1 MNWDTH
7 FSSILSAADGSVA
20 KMRERLTASAKAAEV
35 VFQPSDAFQ
44 GINLGAPYLSRAPPA
59 AGPEV
64 QWGDIAAI
72 HAQLHSQSQAIESLT
87 QALRSMERE
96 RDSQQRQLQALQ
108 EELQK
113 LRERGEERVWPG
125 LGAEQWKREVGR
137 ELSSL
142 RGRIDMAASL
152 SGQEE
157 SFSSRR
163 QREEMER
170 LRREVDQLKQQLRRQ
185 EQDLS
190 DQQAESRGARR
201 HYERNCKT
209 LESLADNYRSHT
221 LDLTRTVSEY
231 QDVHQDV
238 QQLKLSVSELRVW
251 ILEEGRDPPTWTAR
265 RADQKLAGRPPSGHR
280 ERSALDSEE
289 ESSPTPSLGD
299 VSSDE
304 LSWSEDQETT
314 PRRKHP
320 GSFPLLESQSS
331 ETGSGPEEP
340 PARSDELEE
349 ELLSEL
355 SLSVVIDSSTPPRWS
370 TRF

>member
-35 VFQPSDAFQ
+35 VFPPSDASR
-44 GINLGAPYLSRAPPA
+44 GVNLGAPCLSRAPLAPGPA
-59 AGPEV
+59 V
-64 QWGDIAAI
+64 QWSDIAAL
-72 HAQLHSQSQAIESLT
+72 HAQFQSQSQAIESLT
-87 QALRSMERE
+87 QALHSMERE

-113 LRERGEERVWPG
+113 LRECGAGKVWPR
-125 LGAEQWKREVGR
+125 LGEEQWKREVGR

-142 RGRIDMAASL
+142 RGRMDMAASL
-152 SGQEE
+152 GSQEE
-157 SFSSRR
+157 SFGSRL

-190 DQQAESRGARR
+190 DQQAESRDARR

-221 LDLTRTVSEY
+221 LDLSRTMSEY
-231 QDVHQDV
+231 QHAHQDV
-238 QQLKLSVSELRVW
+238 QQLKLAVSELRGW
-251 ILEEGRDPPTWTAR
+251 ILGEGRDPPACTAR
-265 RADQKLAGRPPSGHR
+265 RADQKFPGRPPSGYR
-280 ERSALDSEE
+280 ERPALDSEE

-304 LSWSEDQETT
+304 LSWSEDLETA

-320 GSFPLLESQSS
+320 GSFPLSESQSS

-355 SLSVVIDSSTPPRWS
+355 SVSDL
-370 TRF
+370 